1 MTNAFNWKQYTTEER
16 KGKKDDNNTA
26 LKRSV
31 ASTRAIERAR
41 EGTPTYGTV
50 GIGAKTA
57 AMMSQ
62 KPKHFN
68 VHKQ

>member
-1 MTNAFNWKQYTTEER
+1 MTNAFNWKQYTDEER

-26 LKRSV
+26 LLRSV
-31 ASTRAIERAR
+31 AATKAVERSR
-41 EGTPTYGTV
+41 LSTPTYGTV

-57 AMMSQ
+57 AMMAQ

-68 VHKQ
+68 VHKL